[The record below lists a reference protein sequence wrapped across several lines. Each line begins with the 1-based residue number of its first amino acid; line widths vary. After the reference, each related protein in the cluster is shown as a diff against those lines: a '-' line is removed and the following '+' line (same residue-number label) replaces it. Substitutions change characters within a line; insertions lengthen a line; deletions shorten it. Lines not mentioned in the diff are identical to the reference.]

1 MGSGWGGGG
10 GGREKAD
17 PNNELCM
24 VSPLA
29 QLKCRKLPIE
39 GLQALCF
46 PTFKINKELAIHV
59 YKDSGTYF
67 VAHSE
72 AKRIKSNTDV
82 LIT

>member
-1 MGSGWGGGG
+1 MGGGWGGGGGGG

-46 PTFKINKELAIHV
+46 PTFKINKELTIHV
-59 YKDSGTYF
+59 
-67 VAHSE
+67 
-72 AKRIKSNTDV
+72 
-82 LIT
+82 